1 MPHEGVVITQII
13 ETGQPKVCPFV
24 MSIVVYIPLVG
35 LFRVARFDEQG
46 NAKAYTLWNERQELA
61 PRFFFCMG

>member
-24 MSIVVYIPLVG
+24 NEYCCIHTSRGAV
-35 LFRVARFDEQG
+35 RVARFDEQG
-46 NAKAYTLWNERQELA
+46 NAKAYRLWNEQQELA
-61 PRFFFCMG
+61 PRFFFYMG